1 LLDKSKGYGSIT
13 CRNVESLLLLV
24 RAAIHGVSVRHWR
37 SKQYQ
42 ILAGIKEGAMSMWIY
57 DDAGEMEE
65 FQIYQR
71 EVRRLEGEY
80 LEIRVLL
87 RDAEEAFRADPDSE
101 YLAAKIKY
109 LRKRLN
115 DLESQGP
122 RLAADHPLEIAL
134 WAPPHG

>member
-1 LLDKSKGYGSIT
+1 M
-13 CRNVESLLLLV
+13 
-24 RAAIHGVSVRHWR
+24 
-37 SKQYQ
+37 
-42 ILAGIKEGAMSMWIY
+42 AMWLY
-57 DDAGEMEE
+57 DDAREMEE

-71 EVRRLEGEY
+71 EVRRLEREY

-87 RDAEEAFRADPDSE
+87 RDAEEDFRADPDSE
-101 YLAAKIKY
+101 YLEAKVKY
-109 LRKRLN
+109 LQKRLK

>member
-1 LLDKSKGYGSIT
+1 
-13 CRNVESLLLLV
+13 
-24 RAAIHGVSVRHWR
+24 
-37 SKQYQ
+37 
-42 ILAGIKEGAMSMWIY
+42 MWLY

-65 FQIYQR
+65 FQSYQR
-71 EVRRLEGEY
+71 DVRRIEKEY

-87 RDAEEAFRADPDSE
+87 RDAEENRRADPDSV
-101 YLAAKIKY
+101 YLKAKVKY
-109 LRKRLN
+109 LQKRLK

>member
-1 LLDKSKGYGSIT
+1 LAFK
-13 CRNVESLLLLV
+13 
-24 RAAIHGVSVRHWR
+24 AIA
-37 SKQYQ
+37 
-42 ILAGIKEGAMSMWIY
+42 ILAGIEESAMGMWIY

-87 RDAEEAFRADPDSE
+87 RDAEEAFRADPDSV
-101 YLAAKIKY
+101 YLAAKVKY
-109 LRKRLN
+109 LQKRLN
-115 DLESQGP
+115 DLESQSP